1 MKHTSPEKARVGTQV
16 RVSNAV
22 GRHRKPRNIRLSPH
36 EGDVI
41 GGVENN
47 PSGVSDWYR
56 HSIWKVAGE
65 ERYIEMSHMNG
76 RCAMQ

>member
-1 MKHTSPEKARVGTQV
+1 MKHASPEKARVGTQV

-22 GRHRKPRNIRLSPH
+22 GRHRKPRNIGFSSH

-41 GGVENN
+41 RGVENN
-47 PSGVSDWYR
+47 PSGVKDRYR

-65 ERYIEMSHMNG
+65 KRYIEVSHMNG
-76 RCAMQ
+76 RCAIQ